1 MEASRAFQQGKPFLD
16 DAAYDDLKLQLR
28 RDRSSVVAQVR
39 FLLGSDEVQRRGAVP
54 DLECL
59 NHQRAAETLFVGAFI
74 VQRFTKPPAA
84 CRLTRVGLC
93 RGRAAAFAARTCTAI

>member
-39 FLLGSDEVQRRGAVP
+39 FPRELMKYRGQLQP
-54 DLECL
+54 
-59 NHQRAAETLFVGAFI
+59 RTWS
-74 VQRFTKPPAA
+74 A
-84 CRLTRVGLC
+84 CI
-93 RGRAAAFAARTCTAI
+93 TCVHG